1 MKRAQAKVLQNTS
14 SNVIYTEIYY
24 PPISKNFVYSGR
36 ILKDNRQSRYLHLKF
51 LLEKRVVAS
60 NKILVIDD
68 TTVVRVK
75 VREMLPPGNFEVLE
89 AKDGLEGL
97 NFILQ
102 EKLSLIMLDFLLPKM
117 SGWEVFQK
125 VQADPEL
132 RKIPLVL
139 MSGRKEEVTEKIT
152 EPFEYFEFLGK
163 PFDQKQLISAIKLA
177 MTKAKLPR
185 PELVPVAAGVA
196 VKNST
201 IATSGVASATAV
213 APSVTNTAMPTAA
226 SNATPTPIAA
236 NAAMPTAASN
246 ATPSVGGASNA
257 EINALNE
264 KMVKMQAE
272 IDGLKKQLTQVVTFI
287 KQKIK

>member
-1 MKRAQAKVLQNTS
+1 M
-14 SNVIYTEIYY
+14 
-24 PPISKNFVYSGR
+24 
-36 ILKDNRQSRYLHLKF
+36 
-51 LLEKRVVAS
+51 AS

-132 RKIPLVL
+132 RKIPLVI

-163 PFDQKQLISAIKLA
+163 PFDQKQLINAIKLA

-185 PELVPVAAGVA
+185 PELVAVGAGVA

-201 IATSGVASATAV
+201 VATSSVATATV
-213 APSVTNTAMPTAA
+213 AAPSVANTATVATPTVANSAMPTAA
-226 SNATPTPIAA
+226 SNATPTA
-236 NAAMPTAASN
+236 
-246 ATPSVGGASNA
+246 GGVSEA

-264 KMVKMQAE
+264 KIVKMQAE

>member
-1 MKRAQAKVLQNTS
+1 
-14 SNVIYTEIYY
+14 
-24 PPISKNFVYSGR
+24 
-36 ILKDNRQSRYLHLKF
+36 
-51 LLEKRVVAS
+51 VAS

-89 AKDGLEGL
+89 AKDGVEGL

-132 RKIPLVL
+132 RKIPLVI

-163 PFDQKQLISAIKLA
+163 PFDQKQLIGAIKLA
-177 MTKAKLPR
+177 MAKAKQPR
-185 PELVPVAAGVA
+185 PELVAVGAGVA

-201 IATSGVASATAV
+201 VATSSVTNGTVV
-213 APSVTNTAMPTAA
+213 APSVATSSVAA
-226 SNATPTPIAA
+226 PSIV
-236 NAAMPTAASN
+236 
-246 ATPSVGGASNA
+246 TPSTGGVSEV

-264 KMVKMQAE
+264 KIVKMQAE